1 VVWRT
6 AHAGIPEVRTADEGR
21 GAVQPTEKARC
32 SVVALIALLLVLA
45 IFGGLGF
52 AVHALWIILVV
63 ALILWLIGFFIG
75 GVGSAGRRTWYGR

>member
-1 VVWRT
+1 
-6 AHAGIPEVRTADEGR
+6 
-21 GAVQPTEKARC
+21 
-32 SVVALIALLLVLA
+32 VVALIALLLILA

-75 GVGSAGRRTWYGR
+75 GVEGAGRRRWYGR